1 MRVQHTDLKKLEWPI
16 FTGSIQI
23 IFCFFRQQGGNRPL
37 TQHV

>member
-23 IFCFFRQQGGNRPL
+23 FFFFFFANKVETG
-37 TQHV
+37 H